1 MSFLV
6 QSAHSLGSQN
16 CAFPGNVVVGDMLI
30 VVVQIQALGA
40 VFACSDTLGNAYLPL
55 TPRVSGNMMAQMF
68 LAIVVTPDNRPA
80 PNVVTIANSGA
91 GGLPVAIAVQ
101 EFATV
106 VAIDVDTFSVGTGN
120 AQNPGQITARQP
132 YSILFS
138 YEAGSSPG
146 QLSVTPAPGWTQIE
160 NIGVGAAQLLT
171 QYLVA
176 PTPGLFTAPTTTTTL
191 KSQTNSWIAEALS
204 LFNPNIQVGEI
215 HKNNIAYPP
224 AKQPGGLG
232 TPVTD
237 PKQQLGSTS
246 PNKPDI
252 LFPMNE
258 YTGRFRAGC
267 GHSFNNFEVLKE
279 AVNGIP
285 SALIVCP
292 LCKYVTRIVTPYD
305 LIQNNTAFAQIIG

>member
-6 QSAHSLGSQN
+6 QSAHTVASPN
-16 CAFPGNVVVGDMLI
+16 CAFTGNVVVGDMLI
-30 VVVQIQALGA
+30 VVAQIQALSA
-40 VFACSDTLGNAYLPL
+40 VFACSDTLGNVYLPI

-68 LAIVVTPDNRPA
+68 IAIAVVA
-80 PNVVTIANSGA
+80 GPNVITIANSGL
-91 GGLPVAIAVQ
+91 GGNPTAIAVQ

-106 VAIDVDTFSVGTGN
+106 IAIDMDAFSVGTGN
-120 AQNPGQITARQP
+120 AQSPGQITARQP

-138 YEAGSSPG
+138 YEAGSAPG
-146 QLSVTPAPGWTQIE
+146 QTSVTPSPGWTQIE
-160 NIGVGAAQLLT
+160 NINLGGGQLLT

-176 PTPGLFTAPTTTTTL
+176 PTPGFFTAPTTTLTQ
-191 KSQTNSWIAEALS
+191 KAQTNSWVAEAIS
-204 LFNPNIQVGEI
+204 LFNPNSQVGEI

-305 LIQNNTAFAQIIG
+305 LIQDNTAFAQIIG